1 MHVAIYSSC
10 DVHKVTLCEIKTQ
23 GANNT
28 ETFNATEFVAQVD
41 VDTVCKIKHF
51 SEYRFDKLTTKFRQ
65 H

>member
-1 MHVAIYSSC
+1 M
-10 DVHKVTLCEIKTQ
+10 HKVTLCEIKTQ